1 MFAKWWIKTCH
12 AFPRGTNV
20 MSQEKTTIPGIDK
33 SDLSSYW
40 MYTGSQQMFLDAL
53 RVGSFSTQALPEFNH
68 PSSRLAPRTTSCRS
82 CHLQLWQRW
91 RWLSLQH
98 RCEHWSRAW
107 HNDWW
112 RWWPTWMP
120 RILQVPGLK
129 HLQTKSRMRCNLCRS
144 VSRLDEFLTI
154 WFDNLAI
161 WVYLVLYFCYFVLT
175 CLAIDALLQRGKL
188 GSYTMST
195 YETVRNLCSIW
206 EAGRRVDE
214 EFFM

>member
-1 MFAKWWIKTCH
+1 MTLAIGLKPILAALILLASWANALWSIQYTLMHGSMFAKWWIKTCH

-20 MSQEKTTIPGIDK
+20 LLQEKMTIPGIDK

-112 RWWPTWMP
+112 RW
-120 RILQVPGLK
+120 
-129 HLQTKSRMRCNLCRS
+129 
-144 VSRLDEFLTI
+144 
-154 WFDNLAI
+154 
-161 WVYLVLYFCYFVLT
+161 
-175 CLAIDALLQRGKL
+175 
-188 GSYTMST
+188 
-195 YETVRNLCSIW
+195 
-206 EAGRRVDE
+206 
-214 EFFM
+214 